1 MVDFHTFH
9 RVIHIPRKEGHKMF
23 LGEFIHS
30 TDAKGRVFIP
40 AKFREALGE
49 NFVVTRSV
57 DHCLCVYPL
66 SEWEK
71 FTAKLDAL
79 PMVQARDVRRF
90 FYSAASDASL
100 DSQGRVLIPQVLR
113 DYAKLE
119 KDTVVIGV
127 NSYIEIWAQSAW
139 EAKKASEDAQSIEN
153 LMIALEARRVYRCTE
168 HKARRNLR

>member
-1 MVDFHTFH
+1 
-9 RVIHIPRKEGHKMF
+9 MF

-119 KDTVVIGV
+119 KDTVVKIGR
-127 NSYIEIWAQSAW
+127 
-139 EAKKASEDAQSIEN
+139 ASCRE
-153 LMIALEARRVYRCTE
+153 RV
-168 HKARRNLR
+168 